1 VFFTSHVLTVF
12 FIIIPFSSLNFYDG
26 PRQSF
31 NHRGDLTLMI
41 SYRDLIGRV
50 RCFFIVQWI
59 MGPGQTI
66 LLIRFTCWLLLG
78 DTIYHRPHAN
88 PWRGGGNF
96 ISKGARLLFGQR
108 AFQFQTEATFIFPI
122 FLGRLAN
129 AFGHTI
135 DPSSDLRFNCTNKS
149 FSYTHVR

>member
-1 VFFTSHVLTVF
+1 
-12 FIIIPFSSLNFYDG
+12 
-26 PRQSF
+26 
-31 NHRGDLTLMI
+31 MI

-122 FLGRLAN
+122 SLGRLAN
-129 AFGHTI
+129 VGKCIWTHNWPVEWLGIQLYKQEFQLYPRMIQWSATVRQNYRLNSI
-135 DPSSDLRFNCTNKS
+135 DTFYDR
-149 FSYTHVR
+149 HV